1 MVHMDTN
8 GLRVSEHINYVERL
22 RDHVDGLRVSNPK
35 KYKEIKYFWDNYL
48 GQCKDMKNVK
58 TQFTLNDS
66 GDVLIRIR
74 PTNEFAVKKKKQLD
88 DVNMFDDDNQ
98 ESKLK

>member
-1 MVHMDTN
+1 
-8 GLRVSEHINYVERL
+8 
-22 RDHVDGLRVSNPK
+22 
-35 KYKEIKYFWDNYL
+35 
-48 GQCKDMKNVK
+48 MKNVK

-74 PTNEFAVKKKKQLD
+74 PTTEFAVKKKKQLD